1 MSTLQSQRV
10 ADLLDK
16 LFADAEKN
24 NPPRLARVRLEGAGL
39 VSSMGSLG

>member
-24 NPPRLARVRLEGAGL
+24 DPPRLARGGPRLAGTT
-39 VSSMGSLG
+39 